1 MKKYLF
7 IVSLLGFGLGQEIKV
22 KIEDS
27 LYVVLQDD
35 STWRVDSNIEIKTKD
50 GKNVIIHPD
59 NSWEYI
65 ENTDKKKIKALKD
78 RVISNFLTYNDN
90 VIENAYKYNIA
101 FYKIVLHPF
110 IKINEPPI
118 LIMTLYPYL
127 IDKLIWKYHINLYID
142 NYSSYEAY
150 KIEDNNFYKN
160 PEFRQEVL
168 NDSNM
173 NDLRVKYIKNFMLF
187 NLFINISA
195 YLMSDSLEDLVR
207 IL

>member
-1 MKKYLF
+1 MKNFLF
-7 IVSLLGFGLGQEIKV
+7 IVSLLGFAMGQKIKV

-35 STWRVDSNIEIKTKD
+35 ITWRVDSNIEIKTKD

-110 IKINEPPI
+110 VKINEPPI

-127 IDKLIWKYHINLYID
+127 IDKLIWRYLIDVYID
-142 NYSSYEAY
+142 NYSRLEDY

-160 PEFRQEVL
+160 SVFRQEVL

-173 NDLRVKYIKNFMLF
+173 NDLRGKYIKNFMLF
-187 NLFINISA
+187 NLVINISA

>member
-1 MKKYLF
+1 
-7 IVSLLGFGLGQEIKV
+7 
-22 KIEDS
+22 
-27 LYVVLQDD
+27 
-35 STWRVDSNIEIKTKD
+35 
-50 GKNVIIHPD
+50 
-59 NSWEYI
+59 
-65 ENTDKKKIKALKD
+65 
-78 RVISNFLTYNDN
+78 
-90 VIENAYKYNIA
+90 
-101 FYKIVLHPF
+101 
-110 IKINEPPI
+110 
-118 LIMTLYPYL
+118 MTLYPYL

-187 NLFINISA
+187 NLLINISA